1 MIGGG
6 TGGGT
11 GPGQT
16 ASTISRSLDS
26 GPVLDLRRVRGELL
40 EKEKKKQHM
49 YKVKKILYLTT
60 CSETLMLQKK
70 KKQTQ
75 KKRGGV
81 CGRVAGVI
89 FLLYI
94 RVNTKRTK

>member
-40 EKEKKKQHM
+40 EKEKKNN
-49 YKVKKILYLTT
+49 I
-60 CSETLMLQKK
+60 C
-70 KKQTQ
+70 
-75 KKRGGV
+75 
-81 CGRVAGVI
+81 
-89 FLLYI
+89 
-94 RVNTKRTK
+94 TK